1 MSSRQKRQSKP
12 KAAAAP
18 PTPTTPKETERRPP
32 YLPASTVLKN
42 VSRAVALIFIAG
54 IASPVSQLNL
64 SPVFGSIPASLHH
77 QQAVTLTALAG
88 LGVRRLLKG
97 YVSVD
102 VSAWVTVLA
111 YWTPLIQCYLFP
123 HSTQLGIDYGPLI
136 VESLT
141 YFPLLFL
148 SMYAIS
154 DLLDTIDF
162 SRWDLPSALG
172 DAVLPMTSYVGVSFV
187 SRFFGA
193 LLPAFVGQH
202 VYLTRIGFQMLLAS
216 ASAFITPSKLLF
228 LALPAI
234 LHTLWINPHNPADH
248 AFQSANGTLIATQ
261 NYTILARQESLTG
274 YISVVENYA
283 DNAFRLMR
291 CDHSLLGGE
300 WLVTPESYKKGQR
313 QKESIFAVFVL
324 LEAVR
329 LVQDPELEPIKS
341 VPRALDVKPVPDSDK
356 SALVIGLGIG
366 TAPNALIQHGLNT
379 TIVELDPV
387 VHKYATEFFG
397 LSPNHNTVI
406 SDAVRYVAEKS
417 VSAPK
422 SYDYIIHDV
431 FTGGAEPVYL
441 FTTEFMQGLYN
452 LLKDDGAVAINY
464 AGDLTLGS
472 TRLVLNTIHA
482 VFPACRLFRDSPAPD
497 DHKEGESDFINMVI
511 FCVKDDHGKG
521 KKAVGFRKATS
532 KDWLGSIA
540 RRNFLQP
547 QDELE
552 VRFEYE
558 KGGQVM
564 GRADVAELEAYH
576 EEGAVSHWKIMR
588 SVLPAG
594 VWEMW

>member
-1 MSSRQKRQSKP
+1 MASQEKRQSKP

-18 PTPTTPKETERRPP
+18 ATPTTPKDAEPQH
-32 YLPASTVLKN
+32 LPATTLLKN
-42 VSRAVALIFIAG
+42 VARAMALIVIAG
-54 IASPVSQLNL
+54 VASPVSQLNL
-64 SPVFGSIPASLHH
+64 TPVFGSIPASLYH
-77 QQAVTLTALAG
+77 QQAMTLIALAG
-88 LGVRRLLKG
+88 LGIRRLLKG

-141 YFPLLFL
+141 YFPVLFL
-148 SMYAIS
+148 SMYAVS
-154 DLLDTIDF
+154 DLLDTVDF
-162 SRWDLPSALG
+162 SRWDMPSSLG
-172 DAVLPMTSYVGVSFV
+172 DAILPMTSYIGVSFI

-216 ASAFITPSKLLF
+216 ASAFVTPSKLLV
-228 LALPAI
+228 LAFPAI
-234 LHTLWINPHNPADH
+234 LHTLWLNPHNPAEH
-248 AFQSANGTLIATQ
+248 AFQSANATLASTQ
-261 NYTILARQESLTG
+261 NFTILARQESLTG
-274 YISVVENYA
+274 YVSVLENSA

-300 WLVTPESYKKGQR
+300 WLVTPAAYKLGQR

-329 LVQDPELEPIKS
+329 LVENPELEPIGS
-341 VPRALDVKPVPDSDK
+341 IPRALDVKPTPESEK

-366 TAPNALIQHGLNT
+366 TAPNALIKHGLNT

-387 VHKYATEFFG
+387 VHKYATQYFG
-397 LSPNHNTVI
+397 LLPNHTAVI
-406 SDAVRYVAEKS
+406 SDAVRYVAETS

-422 SYDYIIHDV
+422 SFDYIIHDV

-441 FTTEFMQGLYN
+441 FTTEFMQGLHA

-472 TRLVLNTIHA
+472 TKLVLNTIHA
-482 VFPACRLFRDSPAPD
+482 VFPACRLYRDTPAPEEQE
-497 DHKEGESDFINMVI
+497 EGDSDFINMVI
-511 FCVKDDHGKG
+511 FCVKNDLGMG
-521 KKAVGFRKATS
+521 KKAIGFREATS
-532 KDWLGSIA
+532 EDWLGSIA

-547 QDELE
+547 KDELE
-552 VRFEYE
+552 VEFVYN
-558 KGGQVM
+558 KDLPVM
-564 GRADVAELEAYH
+564 GRADVGQLEAYH
-576 EEGAVSHWKIMR
+576 EDGAVSHWKIMR
-588 SVLPAG
+588 GVIPAG

>member
-1 MSSRQKRQSKP
+1 MASREKRQSKP

-18 PTPTTPKETERRPP
+18 ATPTTPKDAEPQH
-32 YLPASTVLKN
+32 LPATTLSKN
-42 VSRAVALIFIAG
+42 VARAMALIVIAG
-54 IASPVSQLNL
+54 MASPVSQLNL
-64 SPVFGSIPASLHH
+64 TPVFGSIPASLHH
-77 QQAVTLTALAG
+77 QQAMTLVALAG
-88 LGVRRLLKG
+88 LGIRRLLKG

-148 SMYAIS
+148 SMYAVS
-154 DLLDTIDF
+154 DLLDTVDF
-162 SRWDLPSALG
+162 SRWDLPSSLG
-172 DAVLPMTSYVGVSFV
+172 DAILPMTSYVGVSFI
-187 SRFFGA
+187 SRFFGG

-216 ASAFITPSKLLF
+216 ASAFITPSKLLV
-228 LALPAI
+228 LAFPAI
-234 LHTLWINPHNPADH
+234 LHTLWLNPHNPAEH
-248 AFQSANGTLIATQ
+248 AFQSANATLASTQ
-261 NYTILARQESLTG
+261 NFTILARQESLTG
-274 YISVVENYA
+274 YVSVIENSA

-300 WLVTPESYKKGQR
+300 WLVTPAAYKLGQR

-329 LVQDPELEPIKS
+329 LVENPELEPIGS
-341 VPRALDVKPVPDSDK
+341 IPRALDIKPTPESEK
-356 SALVIGLGIG
+356 AALVIGLGIG
-366 TAPNALIQHGLNT
+366 TAPNALIKHGLNT

-387 VHKYATEFFG
+387 VHKYATQYFG
-397 LSPNHNTVI
+397 LLPNHTAVI
-406 SDAVRYVAEKS
+406 SDAVRYVAETS
-417 VSAPK
+417 VAAPK
-422 SYDYIIHDV
+422 SFDYIIHDV

-441 FTTEFMQGLYN
+441 FTTEFMQGLHA

-472 TRLVLNTIHA
+472 TKLVLNTIHA
-482 VFPACRLFRDSPAPD
+482 VFPACRLYRDTLAPED
-497 DHKEGESDFINMVI
+497 LDEGDSDFINMVI
-511 FCVKDDHGKG
+511 FCVKNDLGMG
-521 KKAVGFRKATS
+521 KKAVGFREATS
-532 KDWLGSIA
+532 EDWLGSIA

-547 QDELE
+547 KEELE
-552 VRFEYE
+552 VEYVYN
-558 KGGQVM
+558 KDLPVM
-564 GRADVAELEAYH
+564 GRADVGQLEAYH
-576 EEGAVSHWKIMR
+576 EDGAVSHWKIMR
-588 SVLPAG
+588 GVIPAG

>member
-12 KAAAAP
+12 KEPAAP
-18 PTPTTPKETERRPP
+18 PTPSTPKDAERRPQ
-32 YLPASTVLKN
+32 YLPASALLKN
-42 VSRAVALIFIAG
+42 VARALALILIAG
-54 IASPVSQLNL
+54 VASPVSQLNL

-77 QQAVTLTALAG
+77 QQAMTLTALGG

-97 YVSVD
+97 HLSID

-123 HSTQLGIDYGPLI
+123 HSTQLGIEYGPLI

-148 SMYAIS
+148 SMYAVS
-154 DLLDTIDF
+154 DLLDTVDF
-162 SRWDLPSALG
+162 TRWDLPSALG
-172 DAVLPMTSYVGVSFV
+172 DAILPMTSYVGVSFV
-187 SRFFGA
+187 SRFFAA

-228 LALPAI
+228 LAFPAI
-234 LHTLWINPHNPADH
+234 FHTLYINPHNPSDN
-248 AFQSANGTLIATQ
+248 AFQSANATLVATQ

-274 YISVVENYA
+274 YVSVVENYA

-329 LVQDPELEPIKS
+329 LVQNPELEPIGS
-341 VPRALDVKPVPDSDK
+341 IPRALDIKPTPESEK

-366 TAPNALIQHGLNT
+366 TAPNALIKHGLNT

-387 VHKYATEFFG
+387 VHKYATQYFG
-397 LSPNHNTVI
+397 LSPNHTAVI
-406 SDAVRYVAEKS
+406 SDAVRYVADTS

-431 FTGGAEPVYL
+431 FTGGAEPVHL
-441 FTTEFMQGLYN
+441 FTTEFMQGLHN

-472 TRLVLNTIHA
+472 TKLVLNTIHA
-482 VFPACRLFRDSPAPD
+482 VFPACRLFRDTPAPD
-497 DHKEGESDFINMVI
+497 DHKEGDSDFINMVI
-511 FCVKDDHGKG
+511 FCVKNDHGMG
-521 KKAVGFRKATS
+521 KKAVGFREATS

-547 QDELE
+547 RDELE
-552 VRFEYE
+552 VKFEYVE
-558 KGGQVM
+558 GAQVM

-576 EEGAVSHWKIMR
+576 EEGAVSHWRIMR

>member
-12 KAAAAP
+12 KVAASP
-18 PTPTTPKETERRPP
+18 PTPSTPIDAERRPQ
-32 YLPASTVLKN
+32 YLPASALLKN
-42 VSRAVALIFIAG
+42 VARAVGLIFIAG
-54 IASPVSQLNL
+54 VASPVSQLNL

-77 QQAVTLTALAG
+77 QQAMTLTALGG
-88 LGVRRLLKG
+88 LGLRRLLKG
-97 YVSVD
+97 YLSVD

-111 YWTPLIQCYLFP
+111 YWTPLIQCYLYP

-148 SMYAIS
+148 SMYAVS
-154 DLLDTIDF
+154 DLLDTVDF

-172 DAVLPMTSYVGVSFV
+172 DAILPMTSYVGVSFV

-228 LALPAI
+228 LAFPAI
-234 LHTLWINPHNPADH
+234 LHTLWLNPHNPAEH
-248 AFQSANGTLIATQ
+248 GFQSANATLVATQ
-261 NYTILARQESLTG
+261 NYTILARHESLTG
-274 YISVVENYA
+274 YVSVVENYA

-329 LVQDPELEPIKS
+329 LVEDLDLKPLEP
-341 VPRALDVKPVPDSDK
+341 VPRALDVKPTPESEK
-356 SALVIGLGIG
+356 SALNIGLGIG
-366 TAPNALIQHGLNT
+366 TAPNALITHGLNV

-387 VHKYATEFFG
+387 VHKYATEYFG
-397 LSPNHNTVI
+397 LLPNHTAVI
-406 SDAVRYVAEKS
+406 SDAVRYVAETS
-417 VSAPK
+417 VSNPK
-422 SYDYIIHDV
+422 SFDYIIHDV

-472 TRLVLNTIHA
+472 TKLVLNTIHA
-482 VFPACRLFRDSPAPD
+482 VFPACRLFRDTQPAD
-497 DHKEGESDFINMVI
+497 DYQEGDSDFINMVI
-511 FCVKDDHGKG
+511 FCVKNDHGKG
-521 KKAVGFRKATS
+521 KKAIGFRKSTS

-547 QDELE
+547 REDHE
-552 VRFEYE
+552 VNFVYE
-558 KGGQVM
+558 KGAPVM
-564 GRADVAELEAYH
+564 GRADVGELEAYH

-594 VWEMW
+594 IWEMW

>member
-1 MSSRQKRQSKP
+1 M
-12 KAAAAP
+12 AASPPAP
-18 PTPTTPKETERRPP
+18 STPKVAERRPQ
-32 YLPASTVLKN
+32 YLPASALLKN
-42 VSRAVALIFIAG
+42 VGRAIALIVIAG
-54 IASPVSQLNL
+54 VASPVSQLNL

-77 QQAVTLTALAG
+77 QQAMTLTALGA
-88 LGVRRLLKG
+88 LGIRRLLKG
-97 YVSVD
+97 YLNVD

-111 YWTPLIQCYLFP
+111 YWTPLIQCHLYP

-148 SMYAIS
+148 SMYAVS
-154 DLLDTIDF
+154 DLLDTVDF
-162 SRWDLPSALG
+162 SRWDLPTALG
-172 DAVLPMTSYVGVSFV
+172 DAILPMTSYVGVSFV

-228 LALPAI
+228 LAFPAI
-234 LHTLWINPHNPADH
+234 LHTLWLNPHNPADH
-248 AFQSANGTLIATQ
+248 AFQSANATLVATQ

-274 YISVVENYA
+274 YVSVVENYA

-300 WLVTPESYKKGQR
+300 WLVTPDSYKKGQR

-329 LVQDPELEPIKS
+329 LVEDPDLKPLES
-341 VPRALDVKPVPDSDK
+341 VPRALDVKPTPDSKK
-356 SALVIGLGIG
+356 SVLNIGLGIG
-366 TAPNALIQHGLNT
+366 TAPNALITHGLNV

-387 VHKYATEFFG
+387 VHKYATEYFG
-397 LSPNHNTVI
+397 LSPNHTAVI
-406 SDAVRYVAEKS
+406 SDAVRYVADTS
-417 VSAPK
+417 VSNPK
-422 SYDYIIHDV
+422 SFDYIIHDV

-472 TRLVLNTIHA
+472 TKLVLNTIHA
-482 VFPACRLFRDSPAPD
+482 VFPACRLFRDTLPAD
-497 DHKEGESDFINMVI
+497 GHQEGDSDFINMVI
-511 FCVKDDHGKG
+511 FCVKNDHGKG
-521 KKAVGFRKATS
+521 KKAVGFRKSTS

-547 QDELE
+547 REDHE
-552 VRFEYE
+552 VHFVYE
-558 KGGQVM
+558 KGAPLM
-564 GRADVAELEAYH
+564 GRADVGELEAYH

>member
-12 KAAAAP
+12 KVAAAP
-18 PTPTTPKETERRPP
+18 QTPTSPKDAGHGPQ
-32 YLPASTVLKN
+32 YVPASALLKN
-42 VSRAVALIFIAG
+42 VARAVALVFIAG
-54 IASPVSQLNL
+54 VASPVSQLNL

-77 QQAVTLTALAG
+77 QQAMTLTALGG

-97 YVSVD
+97 YLSID

-111 YWTPLIQCYLFP
+111 YWTPLIQCYMFP

-148 SMYAIS
+148 SMYAVS
-154 DLLDTIDF
+154 DLLDTVDF

-172 DAVLPMTSYVGVSFV
+172 DAILPMTSYVGVSFV

-228 LALPAI
+228 LAFPAI
-234 LHTLWINPHNPADH
+234 LHTLWLNPHNPADH
-248 AFQSANGTLIATQ
+248 AFQSANATLFATQ

-274 YISVVENYA
+274 YVSVVENYA

-329 LVQDPELEPIKS
+329 LVEDPDFTPIKS
-341 VPRALDVKPVPDSDK
+341 VPRALDVKPLPDSEK
-356 SALVIGLGIG
+356 AALVIGLGIG
-366 TAPNALIQHGLNT
+366 TAPNALITHGLNT

-387 VHKYATEFFG
+387 VHKYATEYFN
-397 LSPNHNTVI
+397 LSPNHTAII
-406 SDAVRYVAEKS
+406 SDAVRYVADTS
-417 VSAPK
+417 VSNPK

-441 FTTEFMQGLYN
+441 FTTEFMRGLYN

-464 AGDLTLGS
+464 AGDLALGS
-472 TRLVLNTIHA
+472 TKLVLNTIHA
-482 VFPACRLFRDSPAPD
+482 VFPACRLFRDTPTPE
-497 DHKEGESDFINMVI
+497 DHEEGKSDFINMVI
-511 FCVKDDHGKG
+511 FCVKNDHGKG
-521 KKAVGFRKATS
+521 KKAVSFRKATS
-532 KDWLGSIA
+532 KDWLGSLA

-547 QDELE
+547 REDHE
-552 VRFEYE
+552 VKFEYE
-558 KGGQVM
+558 KGAPVM
-564 GRADVAELEAYH
+564 GRADVGELEVYH

-594 VWEMW
+594 VWEIW

>member
-1 MSSRQKRQSKP
+1 MASREKRQSKP

-18 PTPTTPKETERRPP
+18 ATPTTPKDAEPQH
-32 YLPASTVLKN
+32 LPATTLLKN
-42 VSRAVALIFIAG
+42 VARAMALIVIAG
-54 IASPVSQLNL
+54 MASPVSQLNL
-64 SPVFGSIPASLHH
+64 TPVFGSIPASLHH
-77 QQAVTLTALAG
+77 QQAMTLVALAG
-88 LGVRRLLKG
+88 LGIRRLLKG

-148 SMYAIS
+148 SMYAVS
-154 DLLDTIDF
+154 DLLDTVDF
-162 SRWDLPSALG
+162 SRWDLPSSLG
-172 DAVLPMTSYVGVSFV
+172 DAILPMTSYVGVSFI
-187 SRFFGA
+187 SRFFGG

-216 ASAFITPSKLLF
+216 ASAFITPSKLLV
-228 LALPAI
+228 LAFPAI
-234 LHTLWINPHNPADH
+234 LHTLWLNPHNPAEH
-248 AFQSANGTLIATQ
+248 AFQSANATLASTQ
-261 NYTILARQESLTG
+261 NFTILARQESLTG
-274 YISVVENYA
+274 YVSVIENSA

-300 WLVTPESYKKGQR
+300 WLVTPAAYKLGQR

-329 LVQDPELEPIKS
+329 LVENPELEPIGS
-341 VPRALDVKPVPDSDK
+341 IPRALDIKPTPESEK
-356 SALVIGLGIG
+356 AALVIGLGIG
-366 TAPNALIQHGLNT
+366 TAPNALIKHGLNT

-387 VHKYATEFFG
+387 VHKYATQYFG
-397 LSPNHNTVI
+397 LLPNHTAVI
-406 SDAVRYVAEKS
+406 SDAVRYVAETS
-417 VSAPK
+417 VAAPK
-422 SYDYIIHDV
+422 SFDYIIHDV

-441 FTTEFMQGLYN
+441 FTTEFMQGLHA

-472 TRLVLNTIHA
+472 TKLVLNTIHA
-482 VFPACRLFRDSPAPD
+482 VFPACRLYRDTPAPED
-497 DHKEGESDFINMVI
+497 LDEGDSDFINMVI
-511 FCVKDDHGKG
+511 FCVKNDLGMG
-521 KKAVGFRKATS
+521 KKAVGFREATS
-532 KDWLGSIA
+532 EDWLGSIA

-547 QDELE
+547 KEELE
-552 VRFEYE
+552 VEYVYN
-558 KGGQVM
+558 KDLPVM
-564 GRADVAELEAYH
+564 GRADVGQLEAYH
-576 EEGAVSHWKIMR
+576 EDGAVSHWKIMR
-588 SVLPAG
+588 GVIPAG

>member
-18 PTPTTPKETERRPP
+18 PTSTTPKDTERRPQ
-32 YLPASTVLKN
+32 YLPAATVLKN
-42 VSRAVALIFIAG
+42 ISRAVALILIAG

-77 QQAVTLTALAG
+77 QQAMTLTALGG
-88 LGVRRLLKG
+88 LGIRRLLKG

-111 YWTPLIQCYLFP
+111 YWTPLIQCYLFSQ
-123 HSTQLGIDYGPLI
+123 STELGIDYGPLI
-136 VESLT
+136 VESFT
-141 YFPLLFL
+141 YLPLLFL
-148 SMYAIS
+148 SMYAVS
-154 DLLDTIDF
+154 DLLDTVDF

-172 DAVLPMTSYVGVSFV
+172 DAILPMTSYIGVSFV

-193 LLPAFVGQH
+193 LLPAFIGQH

-228 LALPAI
+228 LAFPAI
-234 LHTLWINPHNPADH
+234 LHTLWINPHNPSDH
-248 AFQSANGTLIATQ
+248 AFQLANATLVATQ

-274 YISVVENYA
+274 YVSVVENYA

-300 WLVTPESYKKGQR
+300 WLVTPDSYKKGQR

-329 LVQDPELEPIKS
+329 LVEDPELQPIKS
-341 VPRALDVKPVPDSDK
+341 VPRALDVKPVPDSEK

-366 TAPNALIQHGLNT
+366 TAPNALIAHGLNT

-387 VHKYATEFFG
+387 VHKYATQFFG
-397 LSPNHNTVI
+397 LSPNHNAVI

-422 SYDYIIHDV
+422 TYDYIIHDV

-472 TRLVLNTIHA
+472 TKLVLNTIHA

-497 DHKEGESDFINMVI
+497 DHKEGDSDFINMVI
-511 FCVKDDHGKG
+511 FCVKNDHGKG
-521 KKAVGFRKATS
+521 KKAIGFRKATS

-547 QDELE
+547 REELE
-552 VRFEYE
+552 VKFEYE

-564 GRADVAELEAYH
+564 GKADVAELEAYH